1 MTKEA
6 KTYNGEKMKT
16 GQQHTRE
23 SNWTTFSHQIK
34 K

>member
-16 GQQHTRE
+16 GQHTRE